1 MELIEN
7 KNLRSTLEIILNK
20 SYNDITIDDLINL
33 KNISFSKPKSP
44 SEEKFRVE
52 EILKMPNVTS
62 LAINDSNIIN
72 SDLSI
77 ISKLF
82 FLRDISFDNCHFDE
96 NLNFKELKKI
106 TYMTINYC
114 DIQNYS
120 FLKDLTNL
128 ENLVIVYPQ
137 NELDIDLNVL
147 ENLSN
152 LKNFDSLKK
161 LKKLENLYFIT
172 TSVPNIEFLKE
183 LANLKK
189 VYIPDKYLN
198 GIKKVGNIEI
208 LSSSIDLLIDDD
220 YNSKGIV

>member
-152 LKNFDSLKK
+152 LKTIIFEGCCLKNFDSLKK

-198 GIKKVGNIEI
+198 GIKKVGNIE
-208 LSSSIDLLIDDD
+208 
-220 YNSKGIV
+220 Y